1 MRQALL
7 PLLALTL
14 LAGCSSAPKP
24 KDYKAE
30 CPTNLTRQA
39 FAARENLAK
48 VQPGSTNIR
57 QLTGL
62 GSPIR
67 QVQLVNPEGNYLQ
80 LYFFVTNVP
89 TCPFLQP
96 KGPAYTPVLADAQGT
111 IIATGSQPLQEFYQ
125 KGWKIHQAQWPWQS
139 YRYAYIPYK

>member
-1 MRQALL
+1 MPRSLLLL
-7 PLLALTL
+7 PLAL
-14 LAGCSSAPKP
+14 LAACSSAPKP

-30 CPTNLTRQA
+30 CPKNLTRQA
-39 FAARENLAK
+39 FAARQNLAK
-48 VQPGSTNIR
+48 VQPGITNIN
-57 QLTGL
+57 QLGGL

-67 QVQLVNPEGNYLQ
+67 QAHFVNPAGDYLQ

-89 TCPFLQP
+89 SCPFLQP
-96 KGPAYTPVLADAQGT
+96 KGPAYVPVLTDAAGT
-111 IIATGSQPLQEFYQ
+111 IIATGSQPLEEFYQ